1 MVFTFCKR
9 CHTTP
14 VAQGTESGLC
24 EKCAWRDVE
33 EAVAEASAAQLRQL
47 ADLYGE
53 PPVFCRIVDPN
64 GTQTG
69 RQLRAFRDRNRLY
82 CRSVVVV
89 AGVTHEG
96 PMFRVPGGWGSSQMV
111 RSMRNRRLYLLTN
124 GMY

>member
-1 MVFTFCKR
+1 MVITYCKR
-9 CHTTP
+9 CHTP
-14 VAQGTESGLC
+14 IAMGTESGMC
-24 EKCAWRDVE
+24 EPCARLIVE
-33 EAVAEASAAQLRQL
+33 EAVAEASAAHLRHL
-47 ADLYGE
+47 AEIYGE
-53 PPVFCRIVDPN
+53 PPVFCRLVDPK

-82 CRSVVVV
+82 CRSVVTIG
-89 AGVTHEG
+89 GVQHEG

>member
-1 MVFTFCKR
+1 MVFTYCKR
-9 CHTTP
+9 CHLP
-14 VAQGTESGLC
+14 IPAGNESRMC
-24 EKCAWRDVE
+24 DECARLAVE
-33 EAVAEASAAQLRQL
+33 EAVAEASAQHLRDL
-47 ADLYGE
+47 ATVYGE
-53 PPVFCRIVDPN
+53 PPVFCRIVDPK

-89 AGVTHEG
+89 SGVTHEG

-124 GMY
+124 GMH